1 MFIQTWLLPF
11 ALLATAT
18 IIAFPLSR
26 YMAWIMDGKYRPLP
40 ILGWFEKRLDSGPQN
55 WQQYIGSLLIF
66 NVFMFVFGFLVLAIQ
81 PWMPLN
87 PDGKGMIFPTTI
99 FQAVTSFMTNTDLQ
113 HYSGEQ
119 TLSNFSQ
126 IFFGIFML
134 FVSAAV
140 GLSALTAI
148 IRALRSDSFL
158 GNYFVDMWRVL
169 VYMFVPAAFVIALI
183 FITQG
188 SPMTFQS
195 SYQVSTLEPAAMGT
209 TDKGE
214 VKQQTVAVGP
224 VAAWESIK
232 MLGTNGGGFHG
243 MNSAH
248 PFENPTGLSNF
259 LNCLSMMIFPFALVL
274 MYGRMLGRLRHA
286 LVIFSVMMTLMIAT
300 IVWSVYFDTLK
311 PNPAFT
317 GHSAR
322 TYHIPSATAP
332 GGKREVALP
341 AVPSLPVDQHL
352 GNLEGKEL
360 RFGTSAGATYAAVTV
375 DVTCGAVNAEADS
388 LNPLAGLSPM
398 VGMWLNCIF
407 GGKGVGMINM
417 LLYVIIGIFVA
428 GMMVGRTPE
437 YLGKKIG
444 AREVKLAVVA
454 LLVHPFMILFPT
466 GLFAAT
472 SWGLLA
478 VSNPGA
484 HGFSQM
490 LYNFSSASANNGSA
504 FDGLAV
510 VYGLASNPNPAPTAI
525 PWNIAAGLVMVFSR
539 YLPIVA
545 PMAMAAYLGAKKS
558 SPFGLG
564 TLRTDTATFGVLL
577 LGTILIIGALL
588 FLPVATLGPVAEH
601 FGPIPFGG

>member
-1 MFIQTWLLPF
+1 MFIQTWILPG
-11 ALLATAT
+11 ALLVAAT

-26 YMAWIMDGKYRPLP
+26 YMAWIMEGKYKPLP
-40 ILGWFEKRLDSGPQN
+40 IFQWIEKRLGSGPQN
-55 WQQYIGSLLIF
+55 WKQYTVSLLLF
-66 NVFMFVFGFLVLAIQ
+66 NVLLFIYGYVVLALQ
-81 PWMPLN
+81 PWTPLN
-87 PDGKGMIFPTTI
+87 PDGKGMIFPSTI

-119 TLSNFSQ
+119 VLSNFSQ
-126 IFFGIFML
+126 IFFGIAML
-134 FVSAAV
+134 FMSAAV
-140 GLSALTAI
+140 GLCALTAI
-148 IRALRSDSFL
+148 IRALRGDSVL
-158 GNYFVDMWRVL
+158 GNYFVDMWRTV
-169 VYMFVPAAFVIALI
+169 VYMFVPIALVVSLV
-183 FITQG
+183 FIQQG

-195 SYQVSTLEPAAMGT
+195 SVPVSTLEPAAMGT
-209 TDKGE
+209 TEKGE
-214 VKQQTVAVGP
+214 VKQQNITIGP

-243 MNSAH
+243 MNAAH

-286 LVIFSVMMTLMIAT
+286 LVVFAVMMTLMIGT
-300 IVWSVYFDTLK
+300 ILWTVYFDTLK
-311 PNPAFT
+311 PNPGLTA
-317 GHSAR
+317 HSAR
-322 TYHIPSATAP
+322 TFAIPSATAP
-332 GGKREVALP
+332 GGKRVVSQP
-341 AVPSLPVDQHL
+341 AVPALPVDQHL

-388 LNPLAGLSPM
+388 LNPIAGLSPM
-398 VGMWLNCIF
+398 VGMWLNCIY
-407 GGKGVGMINM
+407 GGKGVGMVNM
-417 LLYVIIGIFVA
+417 LIYVIIAIFVA

-444 AREVKLAVVA
+444 AREMKLATLA

-472 SWGLLA
+472 VWGLKA

-504 FDGLAV
+504 FDGLQV
-510 VYGLASNPNPAPTAI
+510 VYGLANNPNPNPEAI
-525 PWNIAAGLVMVFSR
+525 PWNIAAGLVMLFSR

-545 PMAMAAYLGAKKS
+545 PIAMAAFLGEKRS

-564 TLRTDTATFGVLL
+564 TLRY
-577 LGTILIIGALL
+577 
-588 FLPVATLGPVAEH
+588 
-601 FGPIPFGG
+601 

>member
-1 MFIQTWLLPF
+1 M
-11 ALLATAT
+11 
-18 IIAFPLSR
+18 
-26 YMAWIMDGKYRPLP
+26 
-40 ILGWFEKRLDSGPQN
+40 
-55 WQQYIGSLLIF
+55 
-66 NVFMFVFGFLVLAIQ
+66 
-81 PWMPLN
+81 
-87 PDGKGMIFPTTI
+87 
-99 FQAVTSFMTNTDLQ
+99 
-113 HYSGEQ
+113 
-119 TLSNFSQ
+119 
-126 IFFGIFML
+126 
-134 FVSAAV
+134 
-140 GLSALTAI
+140 
-148 IRALRSDSFL
+148 
-158 GNYFVDMWRVL
+158 
-169 VYMFVPAAFVIALI
+169 
-183 FITQG
+183 
-188 SPMTFQS
+188 
-195 SYQVSTLEPAAMGT
+195 
-209 TDKGE
+209 
-214 VKQQTVAVGP
+214 
-224 VAAWESIK
+224 
-232 MLGTNGGGFHG
+232 
-243 MNSAH
+243 
-248 PFENPTGLSNF
+248 
-259 LNCLSMMIFPFALVL
+259 
-274 MYGRMLGRLRHA
+274 
-286 LVIFSVMMTLMIAT
+286 
-300 IVWSVYFDTLK
+300 
-311 PNPAFT
+311 
-317 GHSAR
+317 
-322 TYHIPSATAP
+322 
-332 GGKREVALP
+332 
-341 AVPSLPVDQHL
+341 
-352 GNLEGKEL
+352 
-360 RFGTSAGATYAAVTV
+360 TV
-375 DVTCGAVNAEADS
+375 DVTCGAVNAEAAS

-564 TLRTDTATFGVLL
+564 TLRADTATFGVLL